1 MKKIVCIYLL
11 GAVALL
17 NSCKS
22 INKLAAKDNSTSS
35 KQKQQRNSNGVTFLN
50 NVSVTPGKGRTAIAE
65 PARKPEVTK
74 NYTPTFIRNGK
85 IFNIETALQLQ
96 FKYAMI
102 LDVPVEE
109 ITNIPLLQD
118 VDYWWGT
125 KYCMGGSTENCIDCS
140 AFTQNV
146 LLDVY
151 ALNIPRTAQQQ
162 YDSCMHIST
171 AALQQGDLVFFQTTG
186 RKGISHVGV
195 YMANNKFAHASVSN
209 GVMISDLNDPYWKP
223 KFRGAG
229 RMIK

>member
-1 MKKIVCIYLL
+1 MKNIIYLYFL
-11 GAVALL
+11 GGIVLL

-22 INKLAAKDNSTSS
+22 INKLTAKDNSTSS
-35 KQKQQRNSNGVTFLN
+35 QKKQKDNSGGVVFLDN
-50 NVSVTPGKGRTAIAE
+50 LSVTPGSGRSAISE
-65 PARKPEVTK
+65 PVKQPAITK
-74 NYTPTFIRNGK
+74 TYTPTVIRNGK
-85 IFNIETALQLQ
+85 IFNIESASQLQ

-140 AFTQNV
+140 AFAHNV

-151 ALNIPRTAQQQ
+151 EINIPRTAKQQ
-162 YDSCMHIST
+162 YDSCMHISMEE
-171 AALQQGDLVFFQTTG
+171 LQQGDLVFFQTTT
-186 RKGISHVGV
+186 RKEISHVGV
-195 YMANNKFAHASVSN
+195 YIANNKFAHASVSN
-209 GVMISDLNDPYWKP
+209 GVTISDLNDPYWKP

-229 RMIK
+229 RVKK